1 MTALTGLQC
10 HVCHTPFPAEALFVC
25 DKCFGPLE
33 AVYDYDAARATM
45 TRAAIEARPRN
56 LWRYRELLPITGE
69 PRTGFTSGF
78 TPLVRADRL
87 AARLGVQRALRQ
99 GRRRQPPDAVLQGS
113 RRLGGRHARRRAR
126 LHGVRLRLDRQPG
139 QQRGGAC
146 RAPRPRRCYV
156 FIPDDLEPGKVARA
170 RASTSRS

>member
-10 HVCHTPFPAEALFVC
+10 HVCRAPFPAEALFVC

-33 AVYDYDAARATM
+33 AVYDYDVARRTM

-87 AARLGVQRALRQ
+87 AARLGVQELYVKDDGVNHPTLSYKDRVVSVAATRAVEL
-99 GRRRQPPDAVLQGS
+99 GFTVFGCASTGNLGNSVAAHAA
-113 RRLGGRHARRRAR
+113 RLG
-126 LHGVRLRLDRQPG
+126 L
-139 QQRGGAC
+139 
-146 RAPRPRRCYV
+146 
-156 FIPDDLEPGKVARA
+156 
-170 RASTSRS
+170 T